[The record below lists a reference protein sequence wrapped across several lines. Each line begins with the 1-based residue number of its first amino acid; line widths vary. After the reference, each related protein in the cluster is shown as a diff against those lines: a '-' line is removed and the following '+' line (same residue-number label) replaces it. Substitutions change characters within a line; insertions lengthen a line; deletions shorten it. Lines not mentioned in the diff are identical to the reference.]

1 MPNFRGGRR
10 VSADFFTGAPCR
22 SSHVAL
28 TFSTILGQAK
38 MVTTRRKNAQI
49 FIPLSYENEELL
61 KPTIKPR
68 SAVMRYVSILDELPL
83 APKRLG
89 IRGRMSLRLIERPDA
104 TTNAASGRF
113 SAPSSA
119 FRRPN
124 LSTQLIR

>member
-1 MPNFRGGRR
+1 
-10 VSADFFTGAPCR
+10 
-22 SSHVAL
+22 
-28 TFSTILGQAK
+28 

-104 TTNAASGRF
+104 TTNAASGRN
-113 SAPSSA
+113 APLLLPA
-119 FRRPN
+119 FRRPEFSLRPN
-124 LSTQLIR
+124 R

>member
-1 MPNFRGGRR
+1 
-10 VSADFFTGAPCR
+10 
-22 SSHVAL
+22 
-28 TFSTILGQAK
+28 

-104 TTNAASGRF
+104 TTDAASGRF